1 MPAWA
6 IKFAVMAGVA
16 LSWHL
21 FFDLNEW
28 LLASYTHASWANW
41 IFMPAAL
48 RIVAV
53 LLFKWVGA
61 FGLML
66 GALYEVSSDAFAS
79 APYRM
84 ILAVSSGLAP
94 ALAVWLCRIAYGI
107 ADDLQGLRAR
117 HVAALSIIGAAANSL
132 LISLTLL
139 LAGQLRG
146 DLLPLV
152 VIFLGD
158 LNGTALV
165 LFAISA
171 VLPLLPTKGS
181 D

>member
-1 MPAWA
+1 
-6 IKFAVMAGVA
+6 MAGVA

-21 FFDLNEW
+21 FFGLNEW

-61 FGLML
+61 FGLIF

-84 ILAVSSGLAP
+84 ILAASSGLAP
-94 ALAVWLCRIAYGI
+94 ALAVWLCRIA
-107 ADDLQGLRAR
+107 DDLQGLRAR
-117 HVAALSIIGAAANSL
+117 HIAALSITGAAANSL
-132 LISLTLL
+132 LINLTLL
-139 LAGQLRG
+139 LAGELRG